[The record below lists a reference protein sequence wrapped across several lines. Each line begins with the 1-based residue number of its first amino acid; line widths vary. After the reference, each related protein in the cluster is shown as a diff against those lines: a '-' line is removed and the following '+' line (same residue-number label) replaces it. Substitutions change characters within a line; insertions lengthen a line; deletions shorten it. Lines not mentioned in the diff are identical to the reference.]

1 MGHIYLGWTS
11 APSGDGLPT
20 VRFHRT
26 NKKGD
31 PGEEIPNEEV
41 VAGFLA
47 SPWNNNGMR
56 LSRALNG
63 YLNAP
68 AENHG
73 LGLGWTPGDPDFE
86 RIEDAIL
93 AAREE
98 STNAR
103 A

>member
-1 MGHIYLGWTS
+1 M
-11 APSGDGLPT
+11 
-20 VRFHRT
+20 RFHRT

-31 PGEEIPNEEV
+31 PGEEIPNEEI

-56 LSRALNG
+56 LTRALNG

-73 LGLGWTPGDPDFE
+73 LGLGWTPGDPDFD

-93 AAREE
+93 AARGEAR
-98 STNAR
+98 NAR

>member
-1 MGHIYLGWTS
+1 L
-11 APSGDGLPT
+11 
-20 VRFHRT
+20 RFHRT

-31 PGEEIPNEEV
+31 PGEEVPNEEI

-56 LSRALNG
+56 LNRALNG

-68 AENHG
+68 PENHG
-73 LGLGWTPGDPDFE
+73 LGLGWVPGDRDFD

-93 AAREE
+93 TARGERRVPIA
-98 STNAR
+98 SDGHPL
-103 A
+103 